1 MLEYRNTIYY
11 YTLLSYPA
19 TLLNLFIGFNHFFRG
34 YLRFFYIQYHHLQI
48 ETVLLT
54 PFETGCLLFLFWLG
68 SPIQCLMECK
78 SRHFCIVPDLRTKAF
93 NHSPFSMTLAV
104 SFSQMLFIS
113 LMKFPSIF
121 SLLSVF
127 IIKRIYFCALA

>member
-1 MLEYRNTIYY
+1 MLVYRNTIYY

-54 PFETGCLLFLFWLG
+54 PFESGCLLFLFL
-68 SPIQCLMECK
+68 
-78 SRHFCIVPDLRTKAF
+78 VRTTNTMF
-93 NHSPFSMTLAV
+93 NGVQEQTFLYCS
-104 SFSQMLFIS
+104 
-113 LMKFPSIF
+113 
-121 SLLSVF
+121 
-127 IIKRIYFCALA
+127 